1 LPEHGE
7 EYDYHDYG
15 SNVNVYNNDHDYD
28 DELPSDSFSED
39 FKKG

>member
-1 LPEHGE
+1 VNE

-28 DELPSDSFSED
+28 DDESLSDSFSED